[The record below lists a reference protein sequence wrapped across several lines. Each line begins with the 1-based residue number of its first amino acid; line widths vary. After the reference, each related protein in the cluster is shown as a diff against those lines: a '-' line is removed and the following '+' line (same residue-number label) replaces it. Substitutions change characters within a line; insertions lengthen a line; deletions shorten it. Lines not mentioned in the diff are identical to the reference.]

1 MRYSLFALLLL
12 LATACTRE
20 TQTTIRFNVQDPDD
34 TPPRV
39 IVGSVSYTHLTLP
52 TSLQV

>member
-34 TPPRV
+34 TPP
-39 IVGSVSYTHLTLP
+39 GSSSGGTMTKCLLTP
-52 TSLQV
+52 QPGKE